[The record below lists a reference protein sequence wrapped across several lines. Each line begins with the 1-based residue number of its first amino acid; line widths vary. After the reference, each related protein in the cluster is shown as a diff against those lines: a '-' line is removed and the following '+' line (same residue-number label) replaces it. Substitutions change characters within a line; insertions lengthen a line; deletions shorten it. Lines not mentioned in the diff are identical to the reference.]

1 MLKYL
6 YGKLPVTS
14 TLNQGSKEKIGRA
27 SALLFS
33 VCCDEFQHHDMAS
46 NFGYFAQAGGFAAL
60 QQKTPDEM
68 FFGKSVSCNVTT
80 SKELNPTLMELV
92 KNGNI
97 FHCSTHKVKDV
108 WLFLEKDYTPEPDEG
123 VEFKQVTMEE
133 FKART
138 DELINDSYYL

>member
-1 MLKYL
+1 MFKYL
-6 YGKLPVTS
+6 AGQYSINEDEGICQS
-14 TLNQGSKEKIGRA
+14 
-27 SALLFS
+27 LLLTVKRDS
-33 VCCDEFQHHDMAS
+33 YQHREMAG
-46 NFGYFAQAGGFAAL
+46 NFGYIPQVGGFAAL
-60 QQKTPDEM
+60 QQETPNEM
-68 FFGKSVSCNVTT
+68 FFGGSISCNVTT

-97 FHCSTHKVKDV
+97 FHCSTYKVKDV

-138 DELINDSYYL
+138 DELINDPYYF

>member
-1 MLKYL
+1 MFKYL
-6 YGKLPVTS
+6 AGPYSINEDEGVCQS
-14 TLNQGSKEKIGRA
+14 
-27 SALLFS
+27 LLLTVKRDS
-33 VCCDEFQHHDMAS
+33 YQHRDMAG
-46 NFGYFAQAGGFAAL
+46 NFGYIPQVGGFAVL
-60 QQKTPDEM
+60 QQETPDEM
-68 FFGKSVSCNVTT
+68 FFGGSISCNVST

-97 FHCSTHKVKDV
+97 FHCSTYKVKDV

-138 DELINDSYYL
+138 DELINDPYYF

>member
-1 MLKYL
+1 MFKYL
-6 YGKLPVTS
+6 AGPYSINEDEGVCQS
-14 TLNQGSKEKIGRA
+14 
-27 SALLFS
+27 LLLAVKRDS
-33 VCCDEFQHHDMAS
+33 YQHRDMVH
-46 NFGYFAQAGGFAAL
+46 NFGYIPQVGGFAAL
-60 QQKTPDEM
+60 QQETPDEM
-68 FFGKSVSCNVTT
+68 FFGGSISCNVST

-97 FHCSTHKVKDV
+97 FHCSTYKVKDV

-138 DELINDSYYL
+138 DELINDPYYF

>member
-1 MLKYL
+1 MFKYL
-6 YGKLPVTS
+6 AGPYSINEDEGVCQS
-14 TLNQGSKEKIGRA
+14 
-27 SALLFS
+27 LLLTVKRDS
-33 VCCDEFQHHDMAS
+33 YQHRDMAG
-46 NFGYFAQAGGFAAL
+46 NFGYIPQVGGFAAL
-60 QQKTPDEM
+60 QQETPDEM
-68 FFGKSVSCNVTT
+68 FFGGSISCNVST

-97 FHCSTHKVKDV
+97 FHCSTYKVKDV

-138 DELINDSYYL
+138 DELINNPYYL